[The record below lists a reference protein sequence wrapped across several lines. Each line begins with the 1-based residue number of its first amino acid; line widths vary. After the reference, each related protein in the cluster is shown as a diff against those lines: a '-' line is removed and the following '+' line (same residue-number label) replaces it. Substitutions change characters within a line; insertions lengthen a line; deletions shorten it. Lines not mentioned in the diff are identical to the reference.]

1 MNGHGLWKVRSW
13 SLVLAPWLD
22 KNTGTIHKDK
32 EFRRINRYGEVG
44 RNNLSMRYC
53 ESLEQVTVLATW
65 GLPTFV
71 VCLVVRSYLTLCNLM
86 DYILP
91 GSSVHG
97 ISQARILEWVAIT
110 FSRESWYC
118 FNKYK
123 KETTK
128 WLIFREVYTSV
139 HLTKMH
145 CVHRISNS
153 FQHNFHLLQTSTKN
167 IRLMIISLKN
177 FTVY

>member
-71 VCLVVRSYLTLCNLM
+71 ICLVVRSYLTLCNPM
-86 DYILP
+86 DYSPPGFFVHEVLQARMLEWASIYYSR
-91 GSSVHG
+91 GSSWSRDWIQVSCFAG
-97 ISQARILEWVAIT
+97 RFFTTVSPGKPTKLDIEQKQIQA
-110 FSRESWYC
+110 F
-118 FNKYK
+118 
-123 KETTK
+123 
-128 WLIFREVYTSV
+128 
-139 HLTKMH
+139 
-145 CVHRISNS
+145 
-153 FQHNFHLLQTSTKN
+153 
-167 IRLMIISLKN
+167 
-177 FTVY
+177 